1 MRIPSG
7 LAVWTCIWA
16 IGLGAQAHAEAP
28 VLERS
33 SGAVTTGESHGVE
46 HTERRRLLEDIYEY
60 SYRVRVGPGVYDV
73 ITLHRVVR
81 EVASTPPSRLPK
93 SVFLVHGDVLG
104 FRAAFLGSVASAA
117 VPKQHSLAIFLAK
130 QGVDVWGIDLRW
142 VHVPAET
149 TDFSFMK
156 DWNLGL
162 HARDVGLGLRLARGV
177 RASGGNG
184 MGRMALL
191 GWSRGAA
198 VSYAYLNA
206 ETRLPPEKRQVSG
219 FIPVDMAYAFAP
231 EHTAERQA
239 SCQTLATLSQ
249 LQASGQYEG
258 GQVGAFLQFLSSLAI
273 TRPDEG
279 SLIIPGL
286 TNRQTGLVVGAAT
299 YRLQN
304 PPIMPVY
311 HWTGGEFAS
320 EVPTAL
326 SWTRERFFFDALLQA
341 SPYQSIG
348 EQVDT
353 LAMWC
358 GAPDVPYDDHLH
370 EVKVPV
376 LYVGAAGGF
385 GRYGLYSLGQLGS
398 WDDGVVD
405 LLVVQRKPD
414 ADRALDY
421 GHADP
426 LMADDAPTAVWTPL
440 LHWLLLH

>member
-1 MRIPSG
+1 MRWPSTSHS
-7 LAVWTCIWA
+7 LV
-16 IGLGAQAHAEAP
+16 AHTA
-28 VLERS
+28 
-33 SGAVTTGESHGVE
+33 
-46 HTERRRLLEDIYEY
+46 RRQLFEDIYEY
-60 SYRVRVGPGVYDV
+60 SYRVQVGPGVYDV

-81 EVASTPPSRLPK
+81 EVLPNLPLRVPK

-104 FRAAFLGSVASAA
+104 FRAAFLGSVASTA

-142 VHVPAET
+142 VHVPAGT

-162 HARDVGLGLRLARGV
+162 HARDLGVGLRLARWMRGD
-177 RASGGNG
+177 G

-206 ETRLPPEKRQVSG
+206 EARLSPEKRQVSG
-219 FIPVDMAYAFAP
+219 FIPVDMAYSLAP
-231 EHTAERQA
+231 EHTAERVA
-239 SCQTLATLSQ
+239 ACKTLAALSE
-249 LQASGQYEG
+249 LQATGQYEG
-258 GQVGAFLQFLSSLAI
+258 GQMGAFLQFLSSLAI
-273 TRPDEG
+273 TASDEG

-304 PPIMPVY
+304 PPIIPVY
-311 HWTGGEFAS
+311 HWVGGEFVA

-326 SWTRERFFFDALLQA
+326 RWTRERFFFDALMQA

-358 GAPDVPYDDHLH
+358 GAPDVPYDDYLH

-385 GRYGLYSLGQLGS
+385 GRYGLYSLGLLGS
-398 WDDGVVD
+398 WDDDVVD

-421 GHADP
+421 GHADL

-440 LHWLLLH
+440 LNWLLMH